1 MHVWH
6 KIAHNTMIVP
16 EDLARVAA
24 LKDFFWPKAAIGVF
38 DISTYRIAAL
48 RV

>member
-6 KIAHNTMIVP
+6 KIAHNTMILP

-24 LKDFFWPKAAIGVF
+24 LKDFFWPSPVIWI
-38 DISTYRIAAL
+38 DH
-48 RV
+48 

>member
-24 LKDFFWPKAAIGVF
+24 LKDVNIDFSPPIWVPRKSEAKE
-38 DISTYRIAAL
+38 
-48 RV
+48 